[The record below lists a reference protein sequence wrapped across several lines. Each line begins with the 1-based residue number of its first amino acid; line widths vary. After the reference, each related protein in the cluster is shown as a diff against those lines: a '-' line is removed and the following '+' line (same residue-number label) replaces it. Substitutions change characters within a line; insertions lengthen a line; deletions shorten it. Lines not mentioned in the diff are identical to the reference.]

1 LDCNK
6 IKYIEPSERTIMK
19 MSRKKRDK
27 KGDKDSDE
35 KLEEI
40 LDLPNKIDE

>member
-1 LDCNK
+1 
-6 IKYIEPSERTIMK
+6 MK